1 MDCPRVRYAQF
12 NDVVEADLAD
22 HGYKVM
28 ADASEQV
35 GRGEGGRGSTWRGR
49 AECAEAC

>member
-28 ADASEQV
+28 IETSEQV
-35 GRGEGGRGSTWRGR
+35 ISL
-49 AECAEAC
+49 